1 MHEQRL
7 IQLFNDC
14 KIPTYQPFNMKIFIA
29 GASGLV
35 GSNCLHHFNSLGWDV
50 VGSYLSY
57 AQEGLVYFNTLESN
71 NPLNFDLKAWCP
83 DIIVHCG
90 ALTHVD
96 YCETHEEESYSKT
109 VQSTKNL
116 ISIAQHC
123 NARMVYLG
131 TDYVFDG
138 IDGPYPETAPTV
150 PLSVYGRHKLEAEEA
165 VLRDVP
171 GSLVLRVTN
180 VYGDE
185 ARGKNFIARIIQQ
198 CKDGAAL
205 TLKLP
210 YDQFANPTNAA
221 DIARAMALLL
231 RDGKCGIYNMGGTD
245 YMNRVS
251 LALRVLRYF
260 PEAKYSLEPL
270 ATSSLQQPAARPL
283 NGGFIM
289 QKFLSEYPQF
299 LFSNVDDYL
308 RGN

>member
-1 MHEQRL
+1 
-7 IQLFNDC
+7 
-14 KIPTYQPFNMKIFIA
+14 MKVFIA

-35 GSNCLHHFNSLGWDV
+35 GSNCLRHFTALGWDA

-57 AQEGLVYFNTLESN
+57 AQEGLVYFNTLEPC
-71 NPLNFDLKAWCP
+71 NPLNFDIKGWRP
-83 DIIVHCG
+83 DVIVHCG

-96 YCETHEEESYSKT
+96 YCESHEDESYSKT

-116 ISIAQHC
+116 VSIAQHC

-138 IDGPYPETAPTV
+138 ADGPYSETAPV
-150 PLSVYGRHKLEAEEA
+150 APLSVYGRHKLEAEET

-198 CKDGAAL
+198 CRDGAML

-210 YDQFANPTNAA
+210 YDQFANPTNAC
-221 DIARAMALLL
+221 DIAKAMSLLL
-231 RDGKCGIYNMGGTD
+231 RDGKSGIYNIAGTD

-260 PEAKYSLEPL
+260 PEAKYALEPL
-270 ATSSLQQPAARPL
+270 ATASLQQPAARPL
-283 NGGFIM
+283 IGGFLM
-289 QKFLSEYPQF
+289 SKFLSEYPDF
-299 LFSNVDDYL
+299 LFSTVDDYL
-308 RGN
+308 HAQMIT